1 MSSGLRSWTLWVG
14 SLLFFLLFTSN
25 VSAQSPGE
33 LTIDKTVPFS
43 VITVGIDFDYS
54 IVVEN
59 TGDGD
64 LLNVVVSDTLPS
76 ELSQT
81 GAATTTQGSC
91 SGTGTVTCN
100 LGTLAGTT
108 SVTIT
113 IPVELISVGDGT
125 VENTASATTTT
136 TQDTT
141 DDSDTVEFTTDAADG
156 QDVSITKTADPT
168 IVTSGAQQVTYTLT
182 VNAANIDA
190 IALSPQV
197 VDDIPAPFS
206 LVSVNLVSGSGSC
219 VTADPVVCDL
229 DDLFPSGQAVIE
241 IVVQVSPVAGFP
253 TGCTDSVNTAT
264 VTILNDIDT
273 SNNEASA
280 TVQVGS
286 DCGATP
292 TPTPTATNSPE
303 PTESP
308 DGGGNNIPTGFLLE
322 GGGCGLTAGGFASGL
337 GWGWSALG
345 MVALAV
351 FRRFRA

>member
-1 MSSGLRSWTLWVG
+1 
-14 SLLFFLLFTSN
+14 
-25 VSAQSPGE
+25 
-33 LTIDKTVPFS
+33 
-43 VITVGIDFDYS
+43 
-54 IVVEN
+54 
-59 TGDGD
+59 
-64 LLNVVVSDTLPS
+64 
-76 ELSQT
+76 
-81 GAATTTQGSC
+81 
-91 SGTGTVTCN
+91 
-100 LGTLAGTT
+100 LAGT
-108 SVTIT
+108 SSATIT

-156 QDVSITKTADPT
+156 QDVSITKTADPA

-182 VNAANIDA
+182 VDAANIDA

-219 VTADPVVCDL
+219 ITADPVVCDL
-229 DDLFPSGQAVIE
+229 DDMFPSGQAVIE

-264 VTILNDIDT
+264 ATILNDIDT

-292 TPTPTATNSPE
+292 TPTPTPTATPI
-303 PTESP
+303 PTDGP
-308 DGGGNNIPTGFLLE
+308 DGDGDGVPDTSDNCPSVDNPSQADSDEDGIGDACDGSNIPAGLLLE
-322 GGGCGLTAGGFASGL
+322 GGGCGLTASGFAPGL
-337 GWGWSALG
+337 GLGWSALG
-345 MVALAV
+345 MLALAV